1 MLNGTLPAEMLF
13 SEKNLWSNDQSSW
26 KTDLR
31 KLVDHNNLQL
41 TIFFLI
47 LHRWESFPPFSP
59 LKWKYLFVPTFSEN
73 LNWKELA
80 QMTEISIWNF
90 LSNVFTVCLMP
101 RLKEPIRS
109 GVLPCSQLQD
119 RGSRAGP
126 RLATRTSTCATPW
139 WGPASSASL
148 SSTWSRGWCSVVKS
162 TGPKNLSN
170 QISSDANQLKIP
182 VNNWFQVQGC
192 GGAMVIC

>member
-13 SEKNLWSNDQSSW
+13 SEEKNLRSNDRSSW

-41 TIFFLI
+41 TIFFLL
-47 LHRWESFPPFSP
+47 LHRWEFFRPFSP

-80 QMTEISIWNF
+80 QMTEISNWNF
-90 LSNVFTVCLMP
+90 SQRIYSFMP

-119 RGSRAGP
+119 HGSRAGP

-162 TGPKNLSN
+162 TGPKNLSDH
-170 QISSDANQLKIP
+170 ISSDANQMEMP
-182 VNNWFQVQGC
+182 VSNW
-192 GGAMVIC
+192 